1 MKTIKLILILLLP
14 YLSGISQV
22 NPSLPT
28 NELGQVTF
36 SEVVTVEN
44 TPKEVLF
51 TNALTYLQATVDD
64 HNKLETDPI
73 VNEDHTEVTLP
84 LAYTVYH
91 DFPVHSPHGIIKYN
105 FTVSVKDSRYRYV
118 ATGFTFHYLKR
129 NRYGKFVEVKGKSK
143 TLEEPVFKGQQKL
156 WEQHKEQVQVKV
168 DQFVQE
174 LKAHMMML
182 PQVPEE
188 EIVKVNDD
196 NW

>member
-1 MKTIKLILILLLP
+1 MKTIKLTLILLLP

-22 NPSLPT
+22 STSLPT
-28 NELGQVTF
+28 NELGQITF

-44 TPKEVLF
+44 TSKEVLF
-51 TNALTYLQATVDD
+51 TNALNYLQATVDD
-64 HNKLETDPI
+64 YKNLKTDPI
-73 VNEDHTEVTLP
+73 INEDRTEVTLP
-84 LAYTVYH
+84 LAYTVYY

-118 ATGFTFHYLKR
+118 ATAFTFHYLKR

-143 TLEEPVFKGQQKL
+143 ELEEPVFKGRQQL
-156 WEQHKEQVQVKV
+156 WEEHKEQVAVKV
-168 DQFVQE
+168 DQFAQE

-182 PQVPEE
+182 PQVSEE
-188 EIVKVNDD
+188 EIVKVSDD